1 MFSALVVTYNRLD
14 LLKQS
19 LSALRRQT
27 YQDIEIIV
35 ANNGSTD
42 GTAHYLAEI
51 VDEDNRLKVVHFDEN
66 HWSLA
71 DPNMPMAVCTSAALE
86 LATGEYVWYQNDD
99 DMVAD
104 DYLEKM
110 VSLFE
115 GNTECTTASGL
126 PVSIDFDGKVMENGP
141 RVSNYRP
148 RYMPGHLLALNVS
161 RGAGVMFNSPGPL
174 FSIKRELLINS
185 GGFHRDIEAS
195 HLYGI
200 VPFGITGFDETA
212 QLYWR
217 RHEGQ
222 GNIVVTGRGWVGFV
236 DYRLQMLKEWNLE
249 QRWQVFGID
258 IARKL
263 THDLVLQA
271 YATAAAWF
279 INHLMSGKILYA
291 GGILLKMWRHRLF
304 WQALAGESI
313 HQRVW
318 LAPFKALRGL
328 GLRLG

>member
-1 MFSALVVTYNRLD
+1 MVTYNRLD

-19 LSALRRQT
+19 LSALRQQT
-27 YQDIEIIV
+27 YRDVEIIV

-42 GTAHYLAEI
+42 GTAEYLAE
-51 VDEDNRLKVVHFDEN
+51 VCAEDSRVKVVQFDEN
-66 HWSLA
+66 HWSLD

-110 VSLFE
+110 VALFE
-115 GNTECTTASGL
+115 GNPECTTASGL
-126 PVSIDFDGKVMENGP
+126 PVSIDLDGKVMGDGP

-161 RGAGVMFNSPGPL
+161 RGIRVMFNSPGAL
-174 FSIKRELLINS
+174 FSIKRELLIES

-222 GNIVVTGRGWVGFV
+222 GNIVVTKRGWIGFV
-236 DYRLQMLKEWNLE
+236 DYRLQMLKEWDLE
-249 QRWQVFGID
+249 QRWRVFGTD
-258 IARKL
+258 IARQL
-263 THDLVLQA
+263 THDLALQA
-271 YATAAAWF
+271 YVSAATWF
-279 INHLMSGKILYA
+279 IHNLMSGKILYA
-291 GGILLKMWRHRLF
+291 GGIILKMWRRRLF

-318 LAPFKALRGL
+318 LAPFKPLRRL
-328 GLRLG
+328 GLRRG